1 MYNTTA
7 KAGWVDYYDVF
18 GSSNV
23 FGNSPEQDAN
33 DDRETVMVM
42 LRALGTRLLEHK
54 SED

>member
-23 FGNSPEQDAN
+23 FGNSPEH
-33 DDRETVMVM
+33 DRETVMVM
-42 LRALGTRLLEHK
+42 LRALGTRILEHK